1 MFQQAKANNNYMK
14 NLDKH
19 KDPLYIMSPFKN
31 NMYVEAMSEKLS
43 IDGFKWNE
51 ISEFTGK
58 FITNYKSGKITRFC
72 EVDVECSE
80 KLNSVHNDLLF
91 IPSNNK
97 IGMQENL
104 ISDSI
109 GREVLAVRI

>member
-1 MFQQAKANNNYMK
+1 MK

-58 FITNYKSGKITRFC
+58 FITNYKSGKITGFC

-80 KLNSVHNDLLF
+80 KLNSAPNDFLF

-109 GREVLAVRI
+109 SREVLAVQIRNLQQA

>member
-1 MFQQAKANNNYMK
+1 MK

-58 FITNYKSGKITRFC
+58 FITNYKSGKSTGFC

-80 KLNSVHNDLLF
+80 KLNSAPNDLLF